1 MNDEI
6 RQEIGRLISGNIEV
20 DEPMGNHASMGVGGP
35 ADVVAYPGT
44 PEEMGNL
51 LAFLSENRI
60 PFFPVGNWTNLIV
73 RDGGYRGV
81 VVSLKKLRMV
91 CLEGNHSEEDD
102 REGFRYV
109 RAQSGAGLS
118 DLLALSIEAGL
129 TGLEFSAGIPGSVG
143 GAVKMNAGAYGQ
155 EMKDVIA
162 TVSLIETNGRLRIY
176 NRDELVFHYR
186 CLDIPVGSVIVE
198 ATFRLQVGS
207 RETVREKVLDILAKR
222 KGKHPLA
229 YRNAGS
235 IFKNP
240 KGQPAGRIIEEAGL
254 KGLQVGGAMVS
265 EMHGNFIVNLGTA
278 LAKDVTTLIAM
289 IQETVQAR
297 KGILLDPEVVIV
309 GDDA

>member
-1 MNDEI
+1 MNDGIRQEI
-6 RQEIGRLISGNIEV
+6 RQEIHRLVAGNV
-20 DEPMGNHASMGVGGP
+20 KFDEPMCNHASMGVGGP
-35 ADVVAYPGT
+35 ADVLAYPGS
-44 PEEMGNL
+44 PEEMGHL
-51 LAFLSENRI
+51 LAFLTEQRI
-60 PFFPVGNWTNLIV
+60 PFFPAGNWTNLIV

-91 CLEGNHSEEDD
+91 CLEGDD
-102 REGFRYV
+102 PSGFRYI
-109 RAQSGAGLS
+109 RAQSGAGLA
-118 DLLALSIEAGL
+118 DLVALSIEAGL

-143 GAVKMNAGAYGQ
+143 GAVKMNAGAYGH

-162 TVSLIETNGRLRIY
+162 TVSLVETSGNLRIY
-176 NRDELVFHYR
+176 DRDDLAFHYR
-186 CLDIPVGSVIVE
+186 CLDIPAGSVIVE
-198 ATFRLQVGS
+198 ATYRLQSGD
-207 RETVREKVLDILAKR
+207 RETVREKVREILAKR

-278 LAKDVTTLIAM
+278 RAKDVTTLITM

-297 KGILLDPEVVIV
+297 KGILLEPEVVIV
-309 GDDA
+309 GEDS